1 MTRVLSVTARKQTS
15 LENAEIDCAQSDG
28 LLNMFRCNFMGAD
41 YTLNF
46 LSVKIFYIY
55 FCFLS
60 LTHTKRIFLVIF
72 LYPRAY

>member
-28 LLNMFRCNFMGAD
+28 LLNMFRCNFMAAD

-46 LSVKIFYIY
+46 LGVKIFL
-55 FCFLS
+55 FFLS
-60 LTHTKRIFLVIF
+60 IFIVKKLTIFF
-72 LYPRAY
+72 L